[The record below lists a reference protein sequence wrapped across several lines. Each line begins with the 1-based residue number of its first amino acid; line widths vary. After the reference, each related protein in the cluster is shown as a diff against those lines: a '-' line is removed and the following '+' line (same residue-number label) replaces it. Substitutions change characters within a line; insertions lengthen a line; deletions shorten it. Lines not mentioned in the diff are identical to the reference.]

1 MNLRFKPVGRLTL
14 LLLLNTVNLLG
25 DQTPLPAQAGFFRAE
40 QRDGRWWLVDPS
52 GQPFLSKGVCHI
64 AFAGDAIRD
73 TPRSP
78 YREAVEAKYGNAE
91 KWREAAANRLMDW
104 GFNSLGA
111 WSDEKLSAVVVN
123 GRQLANAPIVDF
135 GAGFVA
141 FAGKG
146 AQAWL
151 QGVFPDVFDP
161 EFESFC
167 LRRARERCAPRK
179 DDRTILGWF
188 TDNELRW
195 GPDWR
200 GNDELLTMFLNLP
213 SGAPGRKAAI
223 QLLRERYPDVA
234 QFNAV
239 WRTNFGSWD
248 DLERATKVVAPVT
261 RKALYAQNEGEERQA
276 NEADP
281 NRAAFVAACEAFAA
295 RLAERY
301 FRITR
306 DALRTADP
314 NHLNFG
320 CRFAYLPPAPVRASA
335 SRHLEVIS
343 FNCYQTDPTSV
354 VRQYAALGRP
364 LIIGEFTFRA
374 EDVGLPNTRG
384 AGPKV
389 ATQADR
395 AAAFERYVRLVLS
408 DPAVVGY
415 HWFQHSDQPKEGRFD
430 GENSNYGVVN
440 IQDETYLELT
450 RKMTA
455 VNRLAESWHRGTTA
469 AAFRDDFRGRLAEGW
484 SWVREDAQG
493 WRATENGLEVRV
505 QPGNMWG
512 PANNAR
518 NVLVRTAPDPS
529 PAEVVVSVTLTNR
542 PTEQYEQVDLVWY
555 YDDSHMVKLGQE
567 LVDGKLS
574 IVMGRE
580 ENDRTRT
587 IAILPLDSFTVQ
599 VRQRVE
605 GNQIRGEFRTPDSEE
620 WKLAGSCDL
629 PAKGAPKVSLQFYQ
643 GPATVEH
650 WARVNAFQI
659 QGRTP

>member
-1 MNLRFKPVGRLTL
+1 MTARSLYLTWLILGLLVNACRVVGAEAPSPSAP
-14 LLLLNTVNLLG
+14 G
-25 DQTPLPAQAGFFRAE
+25 CFRVE
-40 QRDGRWWLVDPS
+40 QRAGRWWFIDPE
-52 GQPFLSKGVCHI
+52 GRPFLSKGVCHI
-64 AFAGDAIRD
+64 TFVGDTIKD
-73 TPRSP
+73 TSRSP
-78 YREAVEAKYGNAE
+78 YREAVEAKFGGPE
-91 KWREAAANRLMDW
+91 KWREAAARRLLDW

-111 WSDEKLSAVVVN
+111 WSDEKLSTVVAN

-135 GAGFVA
+135 GEGFVGS
-141 FAGKG
+141 AGKG

-151 QGVFPDVFDP
+151 HGVFPDVFDP
-161 EFESFC
+161 AFETFC
-167 LRRARERCAPRK
+167 QRRARERCAPRK
-179 DDRTILGWF
+179 EDRTILGWF

-213 SGAPGRKAAI
+213 AGAPGRKAAI
-223 QLLRERYPDVA
+223 QLLRERYPEA
-234 QFNAV
+234 ARFNAV
-239 WRTNFGSWD
+239 WKTNFASWEELD
-248 DLERATKVVAPVT
+248 RADKIVAPVT
-261 RKALYAQNEGEERQA
+261 RKALYAQNEGEERSA

-281 NRAAFVAACEAFAA
+281 NRAAFVADCEAFAA
-295 RLAERY
+295 QLAERY

-306 DALRTADP
+306 EALRAADP

-320 CRFAYLPPAPVRASA
+320 CRFAYVPPPPVRASA
-335 SRHLEVIS
+335 SRHLDVIS

-354 VRQYAALGRP
+354 VRQYASLGRP
-364 LIIGEFTFRA
+364 LIIGEFTFRG

-389 ATQADR
+389 ATQAER
-395 AAAFERYVRLVLS
+395 AAAFERYVRLALS

-440 IQDETYLELT
+440 LQDDTYMLLT
-450 RKMTA
+450 QKMTE
-455 VNRLAESWHRGTTA
+455 VNRLAEVWHGGA
-469 AAFRDDFRGRLAEGW
+469 GGAEFRDAFRGRLAEGW
-484 SWVREDAQG
+484 TWIREDPQG
-493 WRATENGLEVRV
+493 WRVTENGLEVRV

-512 PANNAR
+512 GGNDAR
-518 NVLVRTAPDPS
+518 NVLVRPAPDPS
-529 PAEVVVSVTLTNR
+529 TQEVVVSVTVSNR

-599 VRQRVE
+599 LRHRVQ
-605 GNQIRGEFRTPDSEE
+605 GNQIRGEFRTSDSEE
-620 WKLAGSCDL
+620 WKLAGTCDL
-629 PAKGAPKVSLQFYQ
+629 PVKGVPKVSLQFYQ
-643 GPATVEH
+643 GPAAAEH
-650 WARVNAFQI
+650 WPRISLLQI
-659 QGRTP
+659 QGRAP

>member
-1 MNLRFKPVGRLTL
+1 MNARSRFFAWLTPV
-14 LLLLNTVNLLG
+14 LLLNADSFVSG
-25 DQTPLPAQAGFFRAE
+25 SAAPPSSPGFFRVE
-40 QRDGRWWLVDPS
+40 QRDGRWWLIDPD

-64 AFAGDAIRD
+64 TFAGDAIQN
-73 TPRSP
+73 TGRSP
-78 YREAVEAKYGNAE
+78 YREAVTAKYGGPE
-91 KWREAAANRLMDW
+91 KWREAAAGRLLEW

-111 WSDEKLSAVVVN
+111 WSDEQLSTLVVE
-123 GRQLANAPIVDF
+123 GRRLANAPIVDF
-135 GAGFVA
+135 GEGFVE
-141 FAGKG
+141 FSGKG

-151 QGVFPDVFDP
+151 QGIFPDVFDP
-161 EFESFC
+161 RFAAFC
-167 LRRARERCAPRK
+167 QRRARERCAPRK
-179 DDRTILGWF
+179 NDRTILGWF

-213 SGAPGRKAAI
+213 AGAPGRKAAI
-223 QLLRERYPDVA
+223 QLLREQHSDVA
-234 QFNAV
+234 RFNAV
-239 WRTNFGSWD
+239 WKTNLTSWD
-248 DLERATKVVAPVT
+248 ELERAGKVLAPVT
-261 RKALYAQNEGEERQA
+261 RKALYAQNDGEERQA

-281 NRAAFVAACEAFAA
+281 NRAAFVADCEVFAA

-306 DALRTADP
+306 EALRAADP

-320 CRFAYLPPAPVRASA
+320 CRFAYVPPVPVRASA
-335 SRHLEVIS
+335 SRYLDVLS
-343 FNCYQTDPTSV
+343 FNCYQVDPTSI

-364 LIIGEFTFRA
+364 LIIGEFTFRG

-395 AAAFERYVRLVLS
+395 ASSFERYVRLALNE
-408 DPAVVGY
+408 PAVVGY

-440 IQDETYLELT
+440 LGDETYVELT
-450 RKMTA
+450 RKMTE
-455 VNRLAESWHRGTTA
+455 VNRSAETWHRETSA
-469 AAFRDDFRGRLAEGW
+469 RVFRDEFRGRLGEGW
-484 SWVREDAQG
+484 FWVREDPKA
-493 WRATENGLEVRV
+493 WRVSEQGLEVRV

-512 PANNAR
+512 GANDAR
-518 NVLVRTAPDPS
+518 NVLVRPAPDPS
-529 PAEVVVSVTLTNR
+529 AQEVIVSVTISNQ
-542 PTEQYEQVDLVWY
+542 PTGQWEQVDLAWY

-567 LVDGKLS
+567 LVDGTLS

-599 VRQRVE
+599 LRQRVR
-605 GNQIRGEFRTPDSEE
+605 GNHIHGEFRTSDSAE
-620 WKLAGSCDL
+620 WKTAGDCDL
-629 PAKGAPKVSLQFYQ
+629 PVKGPPKVSLQLYQ
-643 GPATVEH
+643 GPAAVKR
-650 WARVNAFQI
+650 WARISSFQI
-659 QGRTP
+659 EERRP

>member
-1 MNLRFKPVGRLTL
+1 MNTRFTAAGAML
-14 LLLLNTVNLLG
+14 LLALSSGSTG
-25 DQTPLPAQAGFFRAE
+25 AAPAPSEPRMGFFRTE
-40 QRDGRWWLVDPS
+40 QRDGRWWLIDPT

-64 AFAGDAIRD
+64 TFVGDTIKD
-73 TPRSP
+73 TRRSP
-78 YREAVEAKYGNAE
+78 YGEATQARYGSVE
-91 KWREAAANRLMDW
+91 KWREAAAGRLMDW

-111 WSDEKLSAVVVN
+111 WSDEKLSAVKVN
-123 GRQLANAPIVDF
+123 ARQLANAPIVDF
-135 GAGFVA
+135 GEGFVES
-141 FAGKG
+141 AGRG

-151 QGVFPDVFDP
+151 QGIFPDVFDP
-161 EFESFC
+161 QFETFC
-167 LRRARERCAPRK
+167 QRRARERCAPRK

-200 GNDELLTMFLNLP
+200 GTDELLTMFLNLP

-223 QLLRERYPDVA
+223 QLLRERHPELA
-234 QFNAV
+234 RFNTV
-239 WRTNFGSWD
+239 WKTNFTSWAE
-248 DLERATKVVAPVT
+248 LERAAKVLAPVT
-261 RKALYAQNEGEERQA
+261 RKALYAQNEGDERQA
-276 NEADP
+276 NDADS
-281 NRAAFVAACEAFAA
+281 NRASFVADCEAFVAQV
-295 RLAERY
+295 AERY

-306 DALRTADP
+306 DALRATDP

-320 CRFAYLPPAPVRASA
+320 CRFAYLPPVTVRASA
-335 SRHLEVIS
+335 SRHLDVIS
-343 FNCYQTDPTSV
+343 FNCYQTDPTST

-364 LIIGEFTFRA
+364 LIIGEFTFRG

-408 DPAVVGY
+408 EPAVVGY

-440 IQDETYLELT
+440 AQDEVYPELT
-450 RKMTA
+450 RKMTE
-455 VNRLAESWHRGTTA
+455 VNRLAESWHRGTGTA
-469 AAFRDDFRGRLAEGW
+469 DFRDDFRGRLAEGW
-484 SWVREDAQG
+484 SWIREDPQG
-493 WRATENGLEVRV
+493 WRLSENGLDVRV

-512 PANNAR
+512 PPNNAR
-518 NVLVRTAPDPS
+518 NVLVRAAPDP
-529 PAEVVVSVTLTNR
+529 ARQEVVVSVTLTNH

-555 YDDSHMVKLGQE
+555 YDDRHMVKLGQE

-587 IAILPLDSFTVQ
+587 LAIIPLNSFTVQ
-599 VRQRVE
+599 LRHCVK

-629 PAKGAPKVSLQFYQ
+629 PVKGEPKASLQFYQ
-643 GPATVEH
+643 GPASAEH
-650 WARVNAFQI
+650 WARLNDFRIECRA
-659 QGRTP
+659 P

>member
-1 MNLRFKPVGRLTL
+1 MNLPFALTSRLAL
-14 LLLLNTVNLLG
+14 LLVLNAGILVG
-25 DQTPLPAQAGFFRAE
+25 AQTPPQPRPGFFRAE
-40 QRDGRWWLVDPS
+40 QRDGRWWLIDPG
-52 GQPFLSKGVCHI
+52 GQPFISKGVCHI
-64 AFAGDAIRD
+64 TFVGDTIKD
-73 TPRSP
+73 TRHSP
-78 YREAVEAKYGNAE
+78 YGKATQAKYGSAE
-91 KWREAAANRLMDW
+91 KWREAAADRLLDW

-111 WSDEKLSAVVVN
+111 WSDEKLSAVDVN
-123 GRQLANAPIVDF
+123 GQHLANAPIVDF
-135 GAGFVA
+135 GEAFVA
-141 FAGKG
+141 SAGKG

-151 QGVFPDVFDP
+151 QGVFPDIFDP

-167 LRRARERCAPRK
+167 QRRARERCAPRK

-223 QLLRERYPDVA
+223 QLLRERYLDVA
-234 QFNAV
+234 RFNAV
-239 WRTNFGSWD
+239 WKTTFASWEE
-248 DLERATKVVAPVT
+248 LESATKVVAPVT

-281 NRAAFVAACEAFAA
+281 NRAAFVADCEAFAA
-295 RLAERY
+295 QLAERY

-306 DALRTADP
+306 DALRAADP

-320 CRFAYLPPAPVRASA
+320 CRFAYLPPSPVRSSA
-335 SRHLEVIS
+335 TRHLDVIS
-343 FNCYQTDPTSV
+343 FNCYQTDPMST

-440 IQDETYLELT
+440 IQDETYPELT
-450 RKMTA
+450 SKMTE
-455 VNRLAESWHRGTTA
+455 VNRLAESWHRGTGA
-469 AAFRDDFRGRLAEGW
+469 ADFRDDFRGRLAEGW
-484 SWVREDAQG
+484 SWIREDPKG
-493 WRATENGLEVRV
+493 WRVSENGLEVRV

-512 PANNAR
+512 PPNNAR
-518 NVLVRTAPDPS
+518 NVLVRAAPDPS
-529 PAEVVVSVTLTNR
+529 QQEVVVSVTLSNR
-542 PTEQYEQVDLVWY
+542 PTEQWEQVDLVWY

-567 LVDGKLS
+567 LVDGKLN

-587 IAILPLDSFTVQ
+587 IAIIPLDSFTVQ
-599 VRQRVE
+599 VRHRVKGIE
-605 GNQIRGEFRTPDSEE
+605 IRGEFRTPDSGE

-629 PAKGAPKVSLQFYQ
+629 PVKGAPKVSLQFYQ
-643 GPATVEH
+643 GPAAAEH
-650 WARVNAFQI
+650 WARVNEFQI
-659 QGRTP
+659 QCRTP